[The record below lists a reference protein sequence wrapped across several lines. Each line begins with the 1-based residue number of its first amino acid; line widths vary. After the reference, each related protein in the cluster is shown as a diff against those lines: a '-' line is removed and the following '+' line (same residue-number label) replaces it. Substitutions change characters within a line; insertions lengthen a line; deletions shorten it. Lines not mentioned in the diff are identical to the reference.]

1 MFRLEVDVSEI
12 HKGHVLGVGDLEK
25 RLDELESRLAFQ
37 DDLIEALNKVITRQ
51 DREIINQAAQIKDL
65 FTRISEQTE
74 TDAPG
79 ASAEHEIP
87 PHY

>member
-1 MFRLEVDVSEI
+1 MVVVPADSAKDSDFA
-12 HKGHVLGVGDLEK
+12 K

-37 DDLIEALNKVITRQ
+37 DDLIDSLNKVISRQ
-51 DREIINQAAQIKDL
+51 DREITNMASQIKDL

-74 TDAPG
+74 TAAPG
-79 ASAEHEIP
+79 TPAEHEVP